1 MWMEDLGNGIKYEL
15 AVTTCCVNK
24 WYHFAKHTIFVG
36 ILIWKNG
43 CVVHERSRLF
53 AVIAAITDS
62 NVSTALQQKKTKIF
76 IHDVLNRKKYVVFV
90 CRSAHSLILRK

>member
-53 AVIAAITDS
+53 AVIAAICNYGFECVNS
-62 NVSTALQQKKTKIF
+62 SSTKKKQKYLFMMFLIE
-76 IHDVLNRKKYVVFV
+76 
-90 CRSAHSLILRK
+90 RSM